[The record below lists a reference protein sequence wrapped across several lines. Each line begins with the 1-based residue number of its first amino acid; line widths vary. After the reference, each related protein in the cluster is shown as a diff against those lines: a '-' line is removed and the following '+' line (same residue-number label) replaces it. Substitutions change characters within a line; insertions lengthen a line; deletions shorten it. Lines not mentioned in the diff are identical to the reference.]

1 MALAGAGRV
10 EPQLEHLGQ
19 SLGKTRKTRNLRLG
33 LGRQAKFKPALRGA
47 HAVLNEQR
55 VGEGFVHRQVDTV
68 VTFRMDLKCQ
78 AWKRVG
84 IESFPAVMEFWPA
97 RCH

>member
-1 MALAGAGRV
+1 
-10 EPQLEHLGQ
+10 
-19 SLGKTRKTRNLRLG
+19 
-33 LGRQAKFKPALRGA
+33 
-47 HAVLNEQR
+47 VLNEQR

-84 IESFPAVMEFWPA
+84 IESFPAVMEFGPA